1 MDREKS
7 KESDTTSGCETGGGS
22 GTGTSLNSLQ
32 RCRSSDSTASSGA
45 QVEAEAGDRGYL
57 QVAAPAPAN
66 GYINTEVEAAPAS
79 KPAPGYIQLPAASGP
94 PPGPATGYIQ
104 IQNVTDMFG
113 GGPPPAPPPGTQE
126 LVHSDENPFYSKVNI
141 RLEREA
147 EAEPGVKASP
157 GYIQLPASASSAVTL
172 SPHKLGT
179 GASPR
184 ALEPHNTRV

>member
-1 MDREKS
+1 MLDREKS

-32 RCRSSDSTASSGA
+32 RCRSSDSTASSGG

-57 QVAAPAPAN
+57 QVAAPGPAN

-104 IQNVTDMFG
+104 IQNVADMFG

-126 LVHSDENPFYSKVNI
+126 LVHSDENPFYSKVVLCSAPSVPQPVVQS
-141 RLEREA
+141 RRRPLLG
-147 EAEPGVKASP
+147 PSP
-157 GYIQLPASASSAVTL
+157 G
-172 SPHKLGT
+172 
-179 GASPR
+179 
-184 ALEPHNTRV
+184 